1 MNKRRFV
8 GCCVLMHM
16 CIWNSMPVWISYR
29 SFWQKWNFISGDKI
43 CKHHPKWNA
52 YTCPSKYRVTL
63 NCNRNE
69 TSCEQNLFSR
79 RFVISKW
86 YEFISPLIWT
96 YSKRYER
103 FGYSTKPM
111 SFVQTVWIINSYRL
125 LLPKN
130 DFLHSEIKD
139 VLRNFLNIYDGA
151 KMFNI
156 KSYNNRSLIIT

>member
-1 MNKRRFV
+1 M
-8 GCCVLMHM
+8 
-16 CIWNSMPVWISYR
+16 I
-29 SFWQKWNFISGDKI
+29 
-43 CKHHPKWNA
+43 
-52 YTCPSKYRVTL
+52 KYVNTT
-63 NCNRNE
+63 RNE
-69 TSCEQNLFSR
+69 MPTHVHQNNGSLWIATEMKLHVNRTCFHAT
-79 RFVISKW
+79 FEISKW